1 VGWGAEART
10 VVAEKKVSGCNR
22 TTNSLRTIVYHGK
35 CGEKHCWHLRV
46 LAFGKK
52 HSCMKRTFG
61 TFEVRL
67 AN

>member
-1 VGWGAEART
+1 MGWGAEAPT

-22 TTNSLRTIVYHGK
+22 TTNSLLSIVYHGK
-35 CGEKHCWHLRV
+35 CGEKRCWHLRV
-46 LAFGKK
+46 LAFDKK
-52 HSCMKRTFG
+52 RTCMKRTLG